1 MFLSFRG
8 ESTPMIYIWKE
19 APFLRIL
26 APFIIGILCGWYG
39 SIPISFGIV
48 LFLLTALCLLALIR
62 KKDKHQHYRGWM
74 TGVCFFML
82 FFSVGT
88 LSVKIR
94 MISNQPHWIGNNVPS
109 GKAVELIVQE
119 PLSEKQNVYKTLAK
133 AVTIYTPKPVTANG
147 LIWLYFNKKNGRPKI
162 GYGTRLIV
170 NQPLQPIR
178 GSGNPGSFNYQQ
190 YALFKGITHQ
200 VFVQPNRYLIL
211 DTTSG
216 NRFSALLFNTQ
227 EAVLR
232 IIRQY
237 IKGTNEVA
245 VAEALLIGYRNDLD
259 RDLIQAYS
267 NTGVVHVIAI
277 SGMHLGLLYI
287 VLLFITKPLSHSN
300 KGKWI
305 RFIGITTFLW
315 FFSFLTGGGAS
326 VLRAALMF
334 TCMSGGSVLGKSS
347 SVYNSL
353 AISAFFLLLVHPY
366 YLWDVGFQL
375 SYAAVLS
382 IVIFMKPIHNLMLC
396 KNQWIDKIWQLNA
409 VTIAAQILT
418 LPLCIYH
425 FHQIPNLFLI
435 TNFIAVP
442 LSSIILFGELAL
454 FAVAWHT
461 EIALAAGS
469 LLSVLLK
476 CMNQMIVFMDQL
488 PFAVTDGIRHNALQ
502 SISIYLMLLFCS
514 IWLRFKKPG
523 MLIPALVSLILF
535 LSLKTIQEYQWQKQQ
550 KMIVYNISGQRAI
563 ELIQGRNV
571 LFLGDTSEHVT
582 KAMMDFHLKPAHIEL
597 GLCDSPLQTDNP
609 SSHYRIGNKSVTVLN
624 HAIPSTSGI
633 KNIETDVLIVTG
645 NPALSVQELLKSFNV
660 HHLVFD
666 NTNSPWKIKKWK
678 AECAQLQLS
687 CSSTAEEGAFVM
699 NW

>member
-8 ESTPMIYIWKE
+8 ESSPMIYIWKE

-26 APFIIGILCGWYG
+26 TPFIIGILCGWYS
-39 SIPISFGIV
+39 SIPISAGVV
-48 LFLLTALCLLALIR
+48 LFIFTLLCLLALIH
-62 KKDKHQHYRGWM
+62 KKDKHHHFRGWM
-74 TGVCFFML
+74 TGVCFFIL
-82 FFSVGT
+82 FFSLGA
-88 LSVKIR
+88 LSGKIR
-94 MISNQPHWIGNNVPS
+94 LISNHPDWIGSKIQS
-109 GKAVELIVQE
+109 GMAVELIVQE
-119 PLSEKQNVYKTLAK
+119 PLIEKQNVYKTLAR
-133 AVTIYTPKPVTANG
+133 AVTLHTPKPVTANG
-147 LIWLYFNKKNGRPKI
+147 LIALYFNKKNGKPKI
-162 GYGTRLIV
+162 GYGTRLII
-170 NQPLQPIR
+170 NQNLQPIR

-200 VFVQPNRYLIL
+200 AFVQPSNYLIL

-216 NRFSALLFNTQ
+216 NRFSALLFKTQ

-237 IKGTNEVA
+237 IKGANEVA

-287 VLLFITKPLSHSN
+287 VLLFITKPLSRSN

-305 RFIGITTFLW
+305 RFISITTFLW

-334 TCMSGGSVLGKSS
+334 TCMSGGSVLGKNS

-353 AISAFFLLLVHPY
+353 AISAFFLLLANPY

-382 IVIFMKPIHNLMLC
+382 IVIFMKPIHNLILC

-418 LPLCIYH
+418 LPMCIYH

-442 LSSIILFGELAL
+442 LSSIILFGEVAL

-461 EIALAAGS
+461 KIALAAGS

-476 CMNQMIVFMDQL
+476 CMNEMIVFMDQL
-488 PFAVTDGIRHNALQ
+488 PFSVTDGIRHNALQ
-502 SISIYLMLLFCS
+502 TTSIYLMLLFCS
-514 IWLRFKKPG
+514 IWLGFKKTG
-523 MLIPALVSLILF
+523 MLIPALASLILF

-550 KMIVYNISGQRAI
+550 KLIVYNISGQMAI
-563 ELIQGRNV
+563 ELIQGRNFM
-571 LFLGDTSEHVT
+571 FLSDTSRHTT
-582 KAMMDFHLKPAHIEL
+582 KAMKDFYLKPAHIEL
-597 GLCDSPLQTDNP
+597 GLYKSPFQTDNP
-609 SSHYRIGNKSVTVLN
+609 SRHYRIGNKSITVLN
-624 HAIPSTSGI
+624 HAIRSKNRI
-633 KNIETDVLIVTG
+633 KKIETDVLIVTG
-645 NPALSVQELLKSFNV
+645 NPALSVQGLLESFNV

-678 AECAQLQLS
+678 AECSQLQVS